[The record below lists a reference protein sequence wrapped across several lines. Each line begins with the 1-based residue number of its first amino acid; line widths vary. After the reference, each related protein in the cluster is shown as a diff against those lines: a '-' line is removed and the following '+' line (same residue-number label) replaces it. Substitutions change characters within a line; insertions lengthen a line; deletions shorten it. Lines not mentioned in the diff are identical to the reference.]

1 MTDVTVHDPA
11 AEWYAGVPRSI
22 RGHAILGLT
31 LMALAFGGFGL
42 WSFTAPLAAAVIAQ
56 GSFVATGRNQIVQ
69 HLEGGIIET
78 LFVSEGDVVAAGDG
92 LLSLDQTSAE
102 ATERELFLRE
112 MRLQA
117 MSERLLAEYQEKEEL
132 AIWRSPRCST
142 ASG

>member
-102 ATERELFLRE
+102 ATERELFL
-112 MRLQA
+112 
-117 MSERLLAEYQEKEEL
+117 
-132 AIWRSPRCST
+132 
-142 ASG
+142 